1 MKKSIKVI
9 STLLLAIMLVASIA
23 GTVLAVDPNT
33 VLNGLNGNGNV
44 QTNDL
49 TKVGNNI
56 VTIIQVVGI
65 VIAVIV
71 LLVIGIKYM
80 MGSASEKAEYSWCS
94 SYFCWYIISKSYL
107 LIINFSINKII
118 FHKYYISITIKL
130 KVHVNALF
138 FVFRL
143 HFVTICAII

>member
-9 STLLLAIMLVASIA
+9 STLLLAIMLVTSIA
-23 GTVLAVDPNT
+23 GTVLAVDLNT
-33 VLNGLNGNGNV
+33 VLNGINGNGNV

-80 MGSASEKAEYSWCS
+80 MGSASEKAEYKKTMIP
-94 SYFCWYIISKSYL
+94 YIVGAV
-107 LIINFSINKII
+107 LIFAGTSLVRVIYSLSTSVSTK
-118 FHKYYISITIKL
+118 
-130 KVHVNALF
+130 
-138 FVFRL
+138 
-143 HFVTICAII
+143 

>member
-1 MKKSIKVI
+1 
-9 STLLLAIMLVASIA
+9 MLVASIA

-33 VLNGLNGNGNV
+33 VLNGLDGNGNV

-80 MGSASEKAEYSWCS
+80 MSSASEKAEYKKTMIP
-94 SYFCWYIISKSYL
+94 YIVGAV
-107 LIINFSINKII
+107 LIFAGTSLVRVIYSLSTSVSTK
-118 FHKYYISITIKL
+118 
-130 KVHVNALF
+130 
-138 FVFRL
+138 
-143 HFVTICAII
+143 

>member
-9 STLLLAIMLVASIA
+9 STLLLTIMLVASIA

-80 MGSASEKAEYSWCS
+80 MLIYMNTMIIVALSA
-94 SYFCWYIISKSYL
+94 
-107 LIINFSINKII
+107 
-118 FHKYYISITIKL
+118 
-130 KVHVNALF
+130 VF
-138 FVFRL
+138 FFEL
-143 HFVTICAII
+143 G